1 MARLLLVEDDPN
13 VLLLLE
19 HVLRG
24 EGHDIDC
31 ASTVRNARRF
41 LAQCRYDL
49 IVADGKLPDGTGMM
63 VGDEAGAKGI
73 KTLIITGYAFQL
85 PREDLIRYEYL
96 LKPLRPAELLRAIER
111 TLDTSAASN
120 DEVG

>member
-1 MARLLLVEDDPN
+1 MLYPN

-31 ASTVRNARRF
+31 ASTVRNARRL

>member
-1 MARLLLVEDDPN
+1 MARILLVEDDAN

-24 EGHDIDC
+24 EGHQIDC
-31 ASTVRNARRF
+31 ADAVGNALRYLARRN
-41 LAQCRYDL
+41 YDL
-49 IVADGKLPDGTGMM
+49 VVADGKLPDGTGMM

-85 PREDLIRYEYL
+85 PMEELIRYEYL
-96 LKPLRPAELLRAIER
+96 LKPVRPAELLKAIER
-111 TLDTSAASN
+111 ALDSSATST